1 MKDAV
6 NNISSIEKGATL
18 FSLVDTTPIE
28 CSLAELGSVH
38 LKLVS
43 DTNLESLWDYLVSEN
58 HYLGHKRF
66 IGRRLKYLVFTGER
80 PIAAIGW
87 RSASLKLEARDY
99 YIGWSKEQ
107 RKNYLK
113 HIVNNNRFLIFD
125 WVRVPHLASHILSR
139 NIRVISKDWEKKYG
153 HPIFLLETFVDPK
166 RYRGTCYK
174 ASNWEDIGMTKG
186 FTKKGISYTYHGNKK
201 EVYVYVIEKDFRK
214 IIKCQKKPY
223 PQKPA
228 HSREKERL
236 LYMMIQQPDYDP
248 KLIQWMDIEKDL
260 ISQLGEELISF
271 HKEFHNCFYR
281 IEQFI
286 LGQCYLKGLLSNLE
300 RKNIEAIALRYMEAN
315 NNEVRSLQ
323 KLMTNYRWS
332 ENLMLQEIQR
342 KLSELIAS
350 EDGMITVDSS
360 EFQKKGT
367 ESAGVTRQYCGNAGK
382 IENCQSGVFVGY
394 TSSKGYGLI
403 DRQLYL
409 PEVWFSQ
416 EYGERRLKC
425 HVPEDLT
432 FKTKIE
438 IAFDLIEKG
447 RQTGLFPARW
457 LGADATFGSDSKFRD
472 KVDASG
478 MYFFVNIRSD
488 TLVWLHRPEV
498 GIPSY
503 HGKGRPPEKER
514 ALESPVNVSKIAS
527 LSDLTWETEI
537 LAEGAKG
544 PIIAKISRVRV
555 VEYRDGFPGKEL
567 WLFLRKDPDGK
578 TRYAFSNAPNDISI
592 DQMKRIATMRWPI
605 EQCFEDGKKHL
616 GMDHYE
622 LRSWKGWHRHMTY
635 VFMALL
641 FLLKIRMK
649 GLKKFHR

>member
-1 MKDAV
+1 
-6 NNISSIEKGATL
+6 
-18 FSLVDTTPIE
+18 
-28 CSLAELGSVH
+28 
-38 LKLVS
+38 
-43 DTNLESLWDYLVSEN
+43 
-58 HYLGHKRF
+58 
-66 IGRRLKYLVFTGER
+66 
-80 PIAAIGW
+80 
-87 RSASLKLEARDY
+87 
-99 YIGWSKEQ
+99 
-107 RKNYLK
+107 
-113 HIVNNNRFLIFD
+113 
-125 WVRVPHLASHILSR
+125 
-139 NIRVISKDWEKKYG
+139 
-153 HPIFLLETFVDPK
+153 
-166 RYRGTCYK
+166 
-174 ASNWEDIGMTKG
+174 MTKG
-186 FTKKGISYTYHGNKK
+186 FTKKGVGYTYHGIKK
-201 EVYVYVIEKDFRK
+201 GVYVYVLEPDFRT
-214 IIKCQKKPY
+214 IINCQKRPY
-223 PQKPA
+223 PRKP
-228 HSREKERL
+228 SQSQEKERL
-236 LYMMIQQPDYDP
+236 LHMMIHKPDYDP
-248 KLIQWMDIEKDL
+248 NLIQWMDIGNNSL
-260 ISQLGEELISF
+260 CQLGEELISF
-271 HKEFHNCFYR
+271 HNDFHDCFYR
-281 IEQFI
+281 IEQYI

-300 RKNIEAIALRYMEAN
+300 RKNVEAIALRYLEPN
-315 NNEVRSLQ
+315 RNEVRSLQ
-323 KLMTNYRWS
+323 KLMTNYHWS
-332 ENLMLQEIQR
+332 EDFMLQKIQG

-350 EDGMITVDSS
+350 EDGMITTDSS
-360 EFQKKGT
+360 EFQKKGN

-382 IENCQSGVFVGY
+382 IENCQSGAFVGY

-403 DRQLYL
+403 ERQLYL

-425 HVPEDLT
+425 QIPEDLT

-438 IAFDLIEKG
+438 IAFNLIEKV

-578 TRYAFSNAPNDISI
+578 IRYAFSNAPNDTS
-592 DQMKRIATMRWPI
+592 I
-605 EQCFEDGKKHL
+605 EQMNVL
-616 GMDHYE
+616 Q
-622 LRSWKGWHRHMTY
+622 L
-635 VFMALL
+635 
-641 FLLKIRMK
+641 
-649 GLKKFHR
+649 